1 MGDVITRTTSR
12 RTTTLKTTMTT
23 RISKSTE
30 VLRLPTRK
38 GIPPIVPVPTR
49 RATSTS
55 QAFSSSSQEDL
66 STSEISS
73 SSSSQEDLSTSEISS
88 SSTVYSMVPSI
99 DVKTMIHDSPNS
111 TAHPP
116 FKGIR

>member
-1 MGDVITRTTSR
+1 VGDVITRTTSR

-49 RATSTS
+49 RVTSTS

-66 STSEISS
+66 STSEIS